1 MDKYDD
7 ECQHGKI
14 QAQKNQWNRRLSVLS
29 FIQFVLQKWNGSLF
43 SCWVIFQYF
52 GCLEQVKNNNLII
65 FILRDFRSAYCLE
78 LVLTLSHFINWRIFT
93 NLNLP
98 SALRSYAVLHRSS
111 GCLRQPEHAH
121 HVRHV
126 RGADLQDDR
135 LQQGPLPKGD
145 HPVSWSS
152 WWKVGQFSG
161 WTSEGTSL
169 EILTE
174 LPTAGSVP
182 RSHMMEA

>member
-1 MDKYDD
+1 M
-7 ECQHGKI
+7 
-14 QAQKNQWNRRLSVLS
+14 QWHRRLIVLS
-29 FIQFVLQKWNGSLF
+29 FTQFILQGWNGTMFYCSVL
-43 SCWVIFQYF
+43 FQYL
-52 GCLEQVKNNNLII
+52 GCLEQVKDNFWIWWSYSNFHNKGFQICFPI
-65 FILRDFRSAYCLE
+65 HR
-78 LVLTLSHFINWRIFT
+78 WRIFT
-93 NLNLP
+93 NLNLR

-135 LQQGPLPKGD
+135 LQQGPLPQGD

-152 WWKVGQFSG
+152 WGKVDQFSG

-174 LPTAGSVP
+174 LPTAGFVQ
-182 RSHMMEA
+182 RFHMMEA